1 VGTLVEA
8 IGNFESGGMAVGDK
22 LGDEEFHMYEAGSL
36 EMLEAR
42 CNPGLGR
49 PVAPQLLVRIQ
60 AAMADTG

>member
-1 VGTLVEA
+1 
-8 IGNFESGGMAVGDK
+8 VGDQ
-22 LGDEEFHMYEAGSL
+22 LGDEEFQMYEAGSL